1 MSKSLEEKIIKEFT
15 KKYESFELGEP
26 VNIKQYRLLKS
37 FIKKTL
43 AQYKREI
50 REKLIGEV
58 RKYFKEE
65 YGVKNDIVT
74 HKKPEHGNC
83 CTCQTCGYYHEDC
96 VCESNRVNKFL
107 EKLNHTDKKEGG
119 K

>member
-1 MSKSLEEKIIKEFT
+1 MSKSLEELIIEAMAWAGECDEDRDRAEKE
-15 KKYESFELGEP
+15 
-26 VNIKQYRLLKS
+26 LLS
-37 FIKKTL
+37 LFNSSL